1 MKGEKIMIRREKNK
15 IIFEREFYIGD
26 LLGAIAVL
34 HQAVTA
40 GFDDL
45 ILDFSQCVAAFAPPV
60 LAFCSQVMKL
70 RSEGVEFQVELP
82 KKLELA
88 RLFRNTNWAHFL
100 GPDDNPPSEF
110 KGFTQVPATHFANDV
125 EQRQAVN
132 RIINGILGAIPDL
145 DRRELSALEW
155 SVNEVTDNVLVHSR
169 SPIGGLIQVST
180 FQRVKKRIEYIVVD
194 AGVGIPQTL
203 RPSHPELTSDAAA
216 LEQAIREGVTRDSD
230 VGQGN
235 GLYGSYQVCSHS
247 GGSFHLES
255 GYGKLTFNDRTGLG
269 VTTEKVPFK
278 GALVVAQINFSDPR
292 LLAEA
297 LKFGGRQHIPT
308 DFVELTYE
316 QHDRAEVLFVVKNET
331 TSFGSR
337 IAGTP
342 LRNKLL
348 NLVRMCPGERIIVDF
363 ADIPLVSSSFADEVL
378 GKLFVELGP
387 MTFAQRFEFRSVAS
401 TVQQLVDKAINQ
413 RVSRPQH

>member
-1 MKGEKIMIRREKNK
+1 VIHREQNR
-15 IIFEREFYIGD
+15 IIFEGAIYIGD

-34 HQAVTA
+34 HQAARA
-40 GFDDL
+40 GFENVV
-45 ILDFSQCVAAFAPPV
+45 LDFSRCVAAFAPPV
-60 LAFCSQVMKL
+60 LAFCAQVMKL
-70 RSEGVEFQVELP
+70 RSEGMEFQVELP
-82 KKLELA
+82 QKPELM

-100 GPDDNPPSEF
+100 DSDENSPSEF
-110 KGFTQVPATHFANDV
+110 KGFTQVPATHFTNDV
-125 EQRQAVN
+125 EQLQAVN
-132 RIINGILGAIPDL
+132 RIVNGILGAIPDL

-155 SVNEVTDNVLVHSR
+155 SVNEITDNVLVHSR

-180 FQRVKKRIEYIVVD
+180 FQRAKKRIEYIVVD
-194 AGVGIPQTL
+194 TGVGIPRTL

-230 VGQGN
+230 IGQGN
-235 GLYGSYQVCSHS
+235 GLYGSYQICSHS
-247 GGSFHLES
+247 MGGFHLES
-255 GYGKLTFNDRTGLG
+255 GYGKLTFNDRLGLR
-269 VTTEKVPFK
+269 VTTEKVPFN
-278 GALVVAQINFSDPR
+278 GTLVVAQINFSDPR

-297 LKFGGRQHIPT
+297 LKFGGQQHIPM

-316 QHDRAEVLFVVKNET
+316 RWDRDEVLFVMKNET

-348 NLVRMCPGERIIVDF
+348 NLVRMCPSQRIIIDF

-387 MTFAQRFEFRSVAS
+387 MTFAQRFEFRNVAS
-401 TVQQLVDKAINQ
+401 TVQQLMDKAINQ
-413 RVSRPQH
+413 RVSRPRD